1 MAMRKLARIIFAI
14 AAAGDACG
22 RIAAEA
28 NGMGTTRTSVR
39 RGHDGA
45 GLAAAAALGMVL
57 GLWLFAG
64 AVEAVVVLLP
74 PLAAAPIV
82 P

>member
-1 MAMRKLARIIFAI
+1 MAR
-14 AAAGDACG
+14 
-22 RIAAEA
+22 
-28 NGMGTTRTSVR
+28 TRALVR

-45 GLAAAAALGMVL
+45 ALAAAAALGMVL

-64 AVEAVVVLLP
+64 AVETLVTLLP
-74 PLAAAPIV
+74 PLAAAPVV